1 MDEPDWYCDEV
12 IPRLIDVEVVIETEH
27 ALAFRPPVPGFGE
40 EHVIVVPKRHV
51 RSLLELDADT
61 ARHLLETVQQ
71 AARGVVERRGG
82 CQVLTNLGDEQHN
95 RHLHVHVAAGEGLA
109 RFTTRG

>member
-1 MDEPDWYCDEV
+1 
-12 IPRLIDVEVVIETEH
+12 VVFETEH

-61 ARHLLETVQQ
+61 ATHLLEITQL
-71 AARGVVERRGG
+71 AARGVVERHGG
-82 CQVLTNLGDEQHN
+82 CQVLTSLGDEQN
-95 RHLHVHVAAGEGLA
+95 TIGTCTCTSPPETASPGSSLA
-109 RFTTRG
+109 RKTQP